1 MKLEDIKLMNCSMI
15 KYLKSIGKSTERNE
29 IITHILEDN
38 DFLKKLSKE
47 DVYII
52 LKDVGVSDEKLETVY
67 SNLVAINN

>member
-1 MKLEDIKLMNCSMI
+1 MKLEDIKLMNFSMI

-38 DFLKKLSKE
+38 EFLKKLSKE

-67 SNLVAINN
+67 SNLVSINN